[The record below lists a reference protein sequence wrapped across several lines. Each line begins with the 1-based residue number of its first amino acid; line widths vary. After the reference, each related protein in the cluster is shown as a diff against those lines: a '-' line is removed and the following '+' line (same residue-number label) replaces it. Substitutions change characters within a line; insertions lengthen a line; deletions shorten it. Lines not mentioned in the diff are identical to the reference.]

1 MKTKSTIAR
10 RYLVTLTEHAS
21 WEIELEASS
30 RDAAIARAGALR
42 AQRGHGDFSS
52 VERDSTDWNAVPLAP
67 ADTSISAL
75 ADAERAPHEADALP
89 PPRYFSSGELK
100 TIVKLL
106 REVREHTLSRRSLE
120 ESRRAI
126 ELITGSG

>member
-1 MKTKSTIAR
+1 MTTQSTISR

-30 RDAAIARAGALR
+30 KEAAIARAGALR
-42 AQRGHGDFSS
+42 AQRGHRDFSC
-52 VERDSTDWNAVPLAP
+52 VERDSTDWNAIPLSAAP
-67 ADTSISAL
+67 NSASAL
-75 ADAERAPHEADALP
+75 AEAERAPHEAEGLP
-89 PPRYFSSGELK
+89 PPRYFSSSELK

-106 REVREHTLSRRSLE
+106 REVREHTLSRRTLE

-126 ELITGSG
+126 ELITGS

>member
-1 MKTKSTIAR
+1 MKTTSTTAR

-21 WEIELEASS
+21 WEIELEAGSGE
-30 RDAAIARAGALR
+30 AAIARARALR
-42 AQRGHGDFSS
+42 AQRGHRDFSC
-52 VERDSTDWNAVPLAP
+52 VERDNTDWNAVLLAP
-67 ADTSISAL
+67 APDAASAL
-75 ADAERAPHEADALP
+75 AEAERAPHDADALP

-106 REVREHTLSRRSLE
+106 REVREHTLSRRTLE

>member
-1 MKTKSTIAR
+1 MKTTTTTAR

-30 RDAAIARAGALR
+30 REAAIARAGALH
-42 AQRGHGDFSS
+42 AQRGHRDFSC
-52 VERDSTDWNAVPLAP
+52 VERDSTDWNAVPLDP
-67 ADTSISAL
+67 AADSMSAL
-75 ADAERAPHEADALP
+75 AEAERASHEADALP
-89 PPRYFSSGELK
+89 PPRYFSSSELK

-106 REVREHTLSRRSLE
+106 REVREHTLSRRTLE